1 MESVE
6 KLQEL
11 DLVLGNVFNGLEVK
25 LQENN
30 GEFIL

>member
-11 DLVLGNVFNGLEVK
+11 DLVLGNFFNGLEVK

>member
-6 KLQEL
+6 KLEEL
-11 DLVLGNVFNGLEVK
+11 DLILGNVFNGLEVK

-30 GEFIL
+30 GEYIL